1 MTRINQHG
9 SKNNKRKKDG
19 QMDSRLSDL
28 KKQKVIEVNKD
39 MMISTLQS
47 EKSASRLNKERKCM
61 YLANVM
67 FDGRI
72 EAVMKELLA
81 ELNEQERSDPLV
93 NQYAGIFTANDNHEP
108 DIYEFLF
115 GDKEDAFQLAR
126 IEGNIMDRVHQ
137 ETDHCFYRKVNSDK
151 NKYSIDQ

>member
-19 QMDSRLSDL
+19 QMDSRLCDL

-39 MMISTLQS
+39 MMVSTLQS

-93 NQYAGIFTANDNHEP
+93 NQYAGIFTANDSHEP
-108 DIYEFLF
+108 YIYEFLF

-126 IEGNIMDRVHQ
+126 IEGNIMDTVHQ
-137 ETDHCFYRKVNSDK
+137 ETNHCFYRKVNSDK
-151 NKYSIDQ
+151 SKYSIN

>member
-1 MTRINQHG
+1 
-9 SKNNKRKKDG
+9 
-19 QMDSRLSDL
+19 
-28 KKQKVIEVNKD
+28 
-39 MMISTLQS
+39 
-47 EKSASRLNKERKCM
+47 M

-93 NQYAGIFTANDNHEP
+93 NQYAGIFTANDSHEP

-126 IEGNIMDRVHQ
+126 IEGNIMDTVHQ
-137 ETDHCFYRKVNSDK
+137 ETNHCFYRKVNSDK
-151 NKYSIDQ
+151 SKYSIN